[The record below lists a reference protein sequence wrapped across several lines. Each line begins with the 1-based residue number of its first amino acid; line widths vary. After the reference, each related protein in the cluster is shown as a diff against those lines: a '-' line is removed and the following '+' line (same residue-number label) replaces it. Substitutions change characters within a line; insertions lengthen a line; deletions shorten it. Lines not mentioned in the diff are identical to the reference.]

1 MTIRLKTVCPEFPGA
16 LPDGEY
22 EVPTGCTAL
31 EALAACMAAAEFP
44 PLPEAQLEKLV
55 YMRGSRHVKPTEPL
69 CAGDRLMVL
78 RPLTGG

>member
-1 MTIRLKTVCPEFPGA
+1 MTIRLKTVCPEQLGR

-22 EVPTGCTAL
+22 EVPAGCTAL

-44 PLPEAQLEKLV
+44 PLPSAQLEKLV
-55 YMRGSRHVKPTEPL
+55 YMKNSRHVKPSEPL
-69 CAGDRLMVL
+69 SDGDRLMVL

>member
-1 MTIRLKTVCPEFPGA
+1 MTIRLKTVCPEFLGA

-22 EVPTGCTAL
+22 EVPEGCTAL
-31 EALAACMAAAEFP
+31 EALTACMAAAEFE
-44 PLPEAQLEKLV
+44 PLPGTQLHKLI
-55 YMRGSRHVKPTEPL
+55 YMRNSRHVKPTESL